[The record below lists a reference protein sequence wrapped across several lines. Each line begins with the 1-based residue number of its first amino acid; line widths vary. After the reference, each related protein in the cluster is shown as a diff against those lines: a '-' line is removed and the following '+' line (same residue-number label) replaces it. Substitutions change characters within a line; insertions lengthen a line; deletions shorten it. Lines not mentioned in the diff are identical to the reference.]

1 MSEKDTVVRSLEELV
16 RRREAG
22 ITTSDWERVDAL
34 TDEDIESAVAEDPD
48 AELLTDD
55 WFRRARLVLPGD
67 EQPA

>member
-1 MSEKDTVVRSLEELV
+1 MSENDTVVRSLEDLV

-34 TDEDIESAVAEDPD
+34 TDEEIDEAIDEDPD
-48 AELLTDD
+48 TEALTDD

-67 EQPA
+67 KEPA